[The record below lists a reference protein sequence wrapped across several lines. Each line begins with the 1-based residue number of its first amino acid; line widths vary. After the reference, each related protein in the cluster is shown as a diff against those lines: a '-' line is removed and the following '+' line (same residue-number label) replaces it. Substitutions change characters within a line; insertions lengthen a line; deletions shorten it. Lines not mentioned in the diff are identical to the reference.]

1 MPKRGIHPVMNTVTA
16 VLRNGATF
24 QFQSVIKAARPM
36 RLQIVR
42 LLPSRYSHSDI
53 PTVPFPFPAQ
63 IVDRVLMPTLASD
76 FMHQDPTSHPTW
88 TGEKATLSSQ
98 EGRAAEFLRKF
109 GQTDSQKAGD
119 Q

>member
-42 LLPSRYSHSDI
+42 LLRLLNVRDTPPPGHLCLQCR
-53 PTVPFPFPAQ
+53 A
-63 IVDRVLMPTLASD
+63 ASTTASAC
-76 FMHQDPTSHPTW
+76 MHQDPTSHPTW

-109 GQTDSQKAGD
+109 GQTDSKKAGE